1 MFYMRVKFTV
11 DNKPLKSIEQK
22 AAIIEAGD
30 SSDRLVAVEP
40 YISARTGE
48 IKSLECWKEFL
59 PSQYNFDDFKNTYLR
74 PLKLQDK
81 YTWVPAEP
89 LKEEE
94 AKDINMY
101 LGHYNLAAHDIAE

>member
-48 IKSLECWKEFL
+48 IK
-59 PSQYNFDDFKNTYLR
+59 YLR

-101 LGHYNLAAHDIAE
+101 LGQYNLAAHDIAE

>member
-1 MFYMRVKFTV
+1 MRVKFTV

-30 SSDRLVAVEP
+30 SSDRL
-40 YISARTGE
+40 ISARTGE

-101 LGHYNLAAHDIAE
+101 LGQYNLAAHDIAE

>member
-48 IKSLECWKEFL
+48 IKEFL

-101 LGHYNLAAHDIAE
+101 LGQYNLAAHDIAE

>member
-48 IKSLECWKEFL
+48 IK

-101 LGHYNLAAHDIAE
+101 LGQYNLAAHDIAE

>member
-48 IKSLECWKEFL
+48 IKECWKEFL

-101 LGHYNLAAHDIAE
+101 LGQYNLAAHDIAE

>member
-59 PSQYNFDDFKNTYLR
+59 PSQYNFDDFKNTYLS
-74 PLKLQDK
+74 PL
-81 YTWVPAEP
+81 
-89 LKEEE
+89 
-94 AKDINMY
+94 
-101 LGHYNLAAHDIAE
+101 

>member
-48 IKSLECWKEFL
+48 IKKEFL

-101 LGHYNLAAHDIAE
+101 LGQYNLAAHDIAE

>member
-48 IKSLECWKEFL
+48 IK
-59 PSQYNFDDFKNTYLR
+59 KNTYLR

-101 LGHYNLAAHDIAE
+101 LGQYNLAAHDIAE

>member
-48 IKSLECWKEFL
+48 IKTTSRT
-59 PSQYNFDDFKNTYLR
+59 P
-74 PLKLQDK
+74 
-81 YTWVPAEP
+81 
-89 LKEEE
+89 
-94 AKDINMY
+94 I
-101 LGHYNLAAHDIAE
+101 

>member
-48 IKSLECWKEFL
+48 IK
-59 PSQYNFDDFKNTYLR
+59 
-74 PLKLQDK
+74 KLQDK

-89 LKEEE
+89 LKEAE

-101 LGHYNLAAHDIAE
+101 LGQYNEAAHDLV

>member
-59 PSQYNFDDFKNTYLR
+59 YLR

-101 LGHYNLAAHDIAE
+101 LGQYNLAAHDIAE